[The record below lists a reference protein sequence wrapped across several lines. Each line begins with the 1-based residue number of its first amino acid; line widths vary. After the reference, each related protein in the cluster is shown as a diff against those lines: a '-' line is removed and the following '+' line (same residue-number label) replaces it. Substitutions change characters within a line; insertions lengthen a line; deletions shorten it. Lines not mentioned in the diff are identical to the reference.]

1 MKSFKQNLQH
11 LLFACS
17 ALAVLPAAHGA
28 SVTLTNSDAIGA
40 SSFNS
45 AGKWVSGAAPSA
57 GNDYVTG
64 GFLLRTP
71 GVANGVFA
79 FGGDS
84 LTVTGSGL
92 AAAANNEALI
102 FKGTGATG
110 LITVNNLTINGGQ
123 LRNGSGDADVFTL
136 AGNGLTVG
144 SAGMNVH
151 AQGPMFINSAI
162 SGNAEIRIL
171 ASGSTSAARVVHVAS
186 SANTFLGNINLM
198 NATQSRFALD
208 PGANLNFSIG
218 AAGVNNKV
226 FGVGAAAFDGLFNID
241 LSAAGSGLGDSWTL
255 VDNAALTE
263 SFGATFSVAGFAD
276 LGGDLWQKSANG
288 VDYQFSELTG
298 VLSVVPEPSSLAL
311 LVTGFAVMLGRRRQ

>member
-1 MKSFKQNLQH
+1 MV
-11 LLFACS
+11 ACA
-17 ALAVLPAAHGA
+17 ALAVLPATQAS

-45 AGKWVSGAAPSA
+45 AGKWDSGAAPSS
-57 GNDYVTG
+57 GSDYVTG

-71 GVANGVFA
+71 GVANGVYA

-102 FKGTGATG
+102 FKGTGAAG

-123 LRNGSGDADVFTL
+123 LRNGSGDGDVFTL
-136 AGNGLTVG
+136 AGNGLAVG

-151 AQGPMFINSAI
+151 AQGPLFINSAV
-162 SGNAEIRIL
+162 SGNSEIRIL
-171 ASGSTSAARVVHVAS
+171 GSGSTSTARVVHLVS
-186 SANTFLGNINLM
+186 GANTFLGNINLM

-218 AAGVNNKV
+218 AVGVNNKV
-226 FGVGAAAFDGLFNID
+226 FGAGVTAFDGLFNID
-241 LSAAGSGLGDSWTL
+241 LTGASSLLGDSWTL
-255 VDNAALTE
+255 VDNATLTE
-263 SFGATFSVAGFAD
+263 TFSATFSIAGFAD

-298 VLSVVPEPSSLAL
+298 VLSVVPEPSSAAL
-311 LVTGFAVMLGRRRQ
+311 LVSGIAVLLGSRRPKK